1 MKKILIIIT
10 TLLTL
15 SIILFLLL
23 IPKEALLKV
32 KINQGTASISIDDK
46 TYEDKTEIEVKL
58 NKGNHKIEVVE
69 TLLYQGYSK
78 EITLK
83 SGEIKYIEIELNE
96 SEDSRQM
103 KKITED
109 VTNKWISYRENLN
122 NNFLE
127 EVKIY
132 ISKDVYDS
140 LKFIIDS
147 SNKTNK
153 YGGKM
158 LQPMASGPI
167 EEIKLTNTST
177 NRVEA
182 YTYLTKKEEK
192 DLASFTY
199 VFNKL
204 NKNWVIVDIK
214 YYY

>member
-1 MKKILIIIT
+1 MKKIFIVIA

-15 SIILFLLL
+15 VIISFLLL
-23 IPKEALLKV
+23 MPKEALLKV
-32 KINQGTASISIDDK
+32 KINKIATNIKIDDK
-46 TYEDKTEIEVKL
+46 IYENKTEVELKL
-58 NKGNHKIEVVE
+58 NKGSHKIEIAE
-69 TLLYQGYSK
+69 TLLNKGYSE
-78 EITLK
+78 EIILK
-83 SGEIKYIEIELNE
+83 SGENKYIEISLDD
-96 SEDSRQM
+96 SEDSKKI

-109 VTNKWISYRENLN
+109 LTNKWISYRGNLN

-127 EVKIY
+127 EVRIY

-140 LKFIIDS
+140 LKFIIES
-147 SNKTNK
+147 SSKTNK

-167 EEIKLTNTST
+167 KEIKLINTNKNT
-177 NRVEA
+177 VEA
-182 YTYLTKKEEK
+182 STYLTKKEEN

-204 NKNWVIVDIK
+204 NNDWVIVDIK